1 MNNALLLFLLFLAV
15 SAGWTLGRGG
25 LRLDR
30 DGGAQLP
37 SQYYRGF
44 NFLLDGEE
52 EDAVDAFTE
61 ALAVNEETLDTHI
74 ALGSVLRKRGEVDR
88 AIRIHQSL
96 LARPNLTSVQLHQSH
111 LELARDFIAAGLHD
125 RAEQL
130 LLDLAEESQDL
141 SLTAKRH
148 LLEVYEAQRDW
159 QAAERIASTLSEA
172 EQQGVT
178 SVGQAP
184 DLLRM
189 HYLCE
194 QAELALSR
202 SDSDSAGTLLAAAL
216 AVDDSS
222 PRALMG
228 VARRERAAGRP
239 ERALESLNRVVEGS
253 EACAPDVLDL
263 LQQTCAETQNPE
275 ALLNALKIFYQL
287 KPSPTLALA
296 LAEEIS
302 RRDSPEAAVDFLRSS
317 LGQNAS
323 LSVVARLL
331 LADFPEEDARPE
343 RALLKSMSQDHRG
356 YQCDHCGLTSSIRH
370 WHCPACRHW
379 GSIHYVEPSIGGV
392 RV

>member
-141 SLTAKRH
+141 RLTAQRH

-172 EQQGVT
+172 EQEGVT
-178 SVGQAP
+178 SVGQSP

-194 QAELALSR
+194 RAEHALSR
-202 SDSDSAGTLLAAAL
+202 SDEDSARALLSAAL
-216 AVDDSS
+216 AVDESS

-228 VARRERAAGRP
+228 LARLERAAGQP
-239 ERALESLNRVVEGS
+239 ERALANLNRVVEGS
-253 EACAPDVLDL
+253 EACAPDVLEL
-263 LQQTCAETQNPE
+263 LEQTCAESQDQD
-275 ALLNALKIFYQL
+275 ALLNALKTFYRL

-296 LAEEIS
+296 VADEIA
-302 RRDSPEAAVDFLRSS
+302 RRDSPAVATDFLRTS
-317 LGQNAS
+317 LGQHAS

-331 LADFPEEDARPE
+331 LADFPEEASRPE
-343 RALLKSMSQDHRG
+343 RALLRSFSQDHRG
-356 YQCDHCGLTSSIRH
+356 YQCGHCGLASSTRH

-379 GSIHYVEPSIGGV
+379 GSIRYVEPSSGGG
-392 RV
+392 RA